1 MWNISLAI
9 AFSTS
14 GWPCMQRSEVFIASS
29 EQPFSGSLHPA
40 QLHSKSSSK
49 NAQTFQSIQRA
60 ASCVQHQPAK
70 AQACLPINISNPLTT
85 TRLETQWADCGINNL
100 TVSEEDTCVLKPTAA
115 LRLAPL
121 SYQSSIHQPPSNGHA
136 HQLTQGPGPDGE
148 LGHVTMKNENVS
160 TSKEIQSA

>member
-29 EQPFSGSLHPA
+29 EQPFRGSLHPA

-121 SYQSSIHQPPSNGHA
+121 SYQSCYTSASLKRTCPSANTGSWTRWWTRTCDH
-136 HQLTQGPGPDGE
+136 E
-148 LGHVTMKNENVS
+148 KWKCVNF
-160 TSKEIQSA
+160 